1 MPARLSIV
9 IPVLDEAAIVEDAL
23 ARLASL
29 RSRGCE
35 LIVADGGS
43 RDGTTELAAPYAD
56 RVVVARRGRATQMN
70 AGAAVAGGDVLLFLH
85 VDSVLPQNADVLIL
99 RALEDAGCHWGRF
112 DIAID
117 SRHAL
122 LPLIAWFMNRR
133 SRLTGIC
140 TGDQSIFVRSET
152 FAACGGFP
160 PIELMEDIALS
171 RTLKRSSRPVCLR
184 QRIVTSGRRWERR
197 GPLRTML
204 MMWRLRL
211 AYFFGADPRR
221 LAAIYDA
228 AHD

>member
-1 MPARLSIV
+1 MPVRLSIIV
-9 IPVLDEAAIVEDAL
+9 PVVDEAAIVEDAL
-23 ARLASL
+23 ARLAPL
-29 RSRGCE
+29 RSRGCQ

-43 RDGTTELAAPYAD
+43 RDGSAERAAPYAD
-56 RVVVARRGRATQMN
+56 RVIVARRGRATQMN
-70 AGAAVAGGDVLLFLH
+70 AGAAVASGDVLLFLH
-85 VDSVLPQNADVLIL
+85 IDSVLPDNADSMIL
-99 RALEDAGCHWGRF
+99 GALDDATCNWGRF

-117 SRHAL
+117 GRHAL

-152 FAACGGFP
+152 FAAYGGFP

-184 QRIVTSGRRWERR
+184 RRVVTSGRRWERR

-228 AHD
+228 ARN

>member
-9 IPVLDEAAIVEDAL
+9 IPVLDEAAIVEEAL
-23 ARLASL
+23 ARLVPL

-43 RDGTTELAAPYAD
+43 CDGSADLAAPYAD
-56 RVVVARRGRATQMN
+56 RVVVARRGRAAQMN
-70 AGAAVAGGDVLLFLH
+70 AGAALAGGDVLLFLH
-85 VDSVLPQNADVLIL
+85 IDTVLPENADRLIL
-99 RALEDAGCHWGRF
+99 EALNNTGSIWGRF

-117 SRHAL
+117 GRHAL

-140 TGDQSIFVRSET
+140 TGDQGIFVRTDT
-152 FAACGGFP
+152 FVACGGFP
-160 PIELMEDIALS
+160 SIDLMEDIALS
-171 RTLKRSSRPVCLR
+171 RTLMRWRRPVCLR
-184 QRIVTSGRRWERR
+184 QRVVTSGRRWERR

-211 AYFFGADPRR
+211 AYFLGADPRR
-221 LAAIYDA
+221 LAAIYDT

>member
-1 MPARLSIV
+1 MSTPLSIV
-9 IPVLDEAAIVEDAL
+9 VPVLDEAGIVAESL
-23 ARLASL
+23 ARLAPL
-29 RSRGCE
+29 RRRGCE
-35 LIVADGGS
+35 VIVVDGGS
-43 RDGTTELAAPYAD
+43 RDGTAELAAPYAD
-56 RVVVARRGRATQMN
+56 RVVIAQRGRAAQMN
-70 AGAAVAGGDVLLFLH
+70 AGAAVASGDVLLFLH
-85 VDSVLPQNADVLIL
+85 VDSVLPEKADGMIL
-99 RALEDAGCHWGRF
+99 SALDDTTCNWGRF

-117 SRHAL
+117 GRRGL

-140 TGDQSIFVRSET
+140 TGDQGIFVRAEA

-160 PIELMEDIALS
+160 LIDLMEDIALS

-197 GPLRTML
+197 GPLRTMT

-211 AYFFGADPRR
+211 AYFFGADPHR